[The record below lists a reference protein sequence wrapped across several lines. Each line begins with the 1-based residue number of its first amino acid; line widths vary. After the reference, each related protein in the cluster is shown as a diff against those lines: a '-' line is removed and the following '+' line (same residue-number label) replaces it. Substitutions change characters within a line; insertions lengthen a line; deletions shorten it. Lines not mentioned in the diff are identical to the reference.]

1 MTQATSSNDDKP
13 VPMSGNDSDTYP
25 NAPLP
30 NQSFAPLGSDAPHN
44 YQIIKSVYGWSMQWF
59 EAATKNWQD
68 FCQFEVGEVV
78 QWHSQTLRINKAY
91 LHIDYD
97 ASDSGLGDIISICYR
112 ATSSKYNSDSNYRE
126 LTLLIHNPRRP
137 SPFIIGF
144 EFAKIKDLWLNA
156 TEPTER

>member
-30 NQSFAPLGSDAPHN
+30 NQSFAPLGSEPPHN

-59 EAATKNWQD
+59 EAAPKNWQD
-68 FCQFEVGEVV
+68 FAQFEVGEVV
-78 QWHSQTLRINKAY
+78 QWHGESYEIKTAY
-91 LHIDYD
+91 LNNDYD
-97 ASDSGLGDIISICYR
+97 DGTLGSKINICYE
-112 ATSSKYNSDSNYRE
+112 TSSVEHKFKGYFQE
-126 LTLLIHNPRRP
+126 IGLLIHNPRRP
-137 SPFIIGF
+137 SPFLIGY
-144 EFAKIKDLWLNA
+144 EYGRIMRLWVTA